1 MKKLINVIKTA
12 LFTSI
17 IGIFAGFVLG
27 LVIWGMTLLV
37 SPSLDMPPRQ
47 IIAFLGMAVGAVLGA
62 IFGGIVGLKD
72 K

>member
-1 MKKLINVIKTA
+1 MKLINVIKKS
-12 LFTSI
+12 LLTSI
-17 IGIFAGFVLG
+17 IGLFAGFFLG

-47 IIAFLGMAVGAVLGA
+47 IIALLGMAAGAVLGA